1 MQTAKQVL
9 EFKGDTVWS
18 VTPEDSVYTAI
29 ELMADKSIGA
39 LVVLE
44 NEAVVGIL
52 SERDYARKVILRGR
66 SSRDTPV
73 KDIMSDKVVHTDP
86 HKSIEECISLMSE
99 KRIRHLP
106 VIEDNRLV
114 GLVSMGDL
122 VKALIAKQQMLIEQL
137 EHYISG

>member
-9 EFKGDTVWS
+9 ELKGDTVWS
-18 VTPEDSVYTAI
+18 VTPADSVYTAI

-44 NEAVVGIL
+44 NAAVVGIL